1 MIINKRDGRCRV
13 PADRY
18 NIDAFYNDKS
28 QRQAVATEYGYFL
41 KDVNFKTFDTSFFP
55 ALRSQ
60 LAVLE
65 TIDPRQRLL
74 LEVAWECMESA
85 GQTDLSGSDTGVY
98 VGVFGQDWHDLMHKD
113 TQIPGVFKIAS
124 ASDFALST
132 QISRMFDLRGPR

>member
-13 PADRY
+13 PEDRY
-18 NIDAFYNDKS
+18 NVDAFYNEKS
-28 QRQAVATEYGYFL
+28 SRQKVAAEYGYFL
-41 KDVNFKTFDTSFFP
+41 KDVNFKAFDTAFFSS
-55 ALRSQ
+55 LRSKTTG
-60 LAVLE
+60 LE

-113 TQIPGVFKIAS
+113 TQIPGVFKIIS
-124 ASDFALST
+124 TSDFALST
-132 QISRMFDLRGPR
+132 QLSRTFDLRGPR